1 MTESIQE
8 SLRAELESTREAFHV
23 FAESIDEGDW
33 QKPSVNPAWNVGA
46 LVYHM
51 TVALQ
56 FLPEDVQVIRRFRRM
71 PRPPAFLFHRFNEWY
86 TRFMARRYSPQTVG
100 EAYDKAHDRVMTVL
114 ASIRDDEWERGLE
127 YPGWDPML
135 SGFVSLETLFHYPKR
150 HFEAHR
156 EDVRQSLA

>member
-1 MTESIQE
+1 MSETIRE
-8 SLRAELESTREAFHV
+8 SLREELEATRQAFHE
-23 FAESIDEGDW
+23 FAASISDDDW

-56 FLPEDVQVIRRFRRM
+56 FMPEDVRVIRHFRRM

-86 TRFMARRYSPQTVG
+86 TRYMGKRYSPETVG
-100 EAYDKAHDRVMTVL
+100 EAYDRAHERVIAL
-114 ASIRDDEWERGLE
+114 LDDIGDDEWERGLE

-135 SGFVSLETLFHYPKR
+135 SGFVSLETLFRYPRR